1 MDEQQKQAGQ
11 PLCVGLLAHVDAG
24 KTTLSE
30 QLLYQG
36 GAIRSAG
43 RVDDQNALLDSDPLE
58 RRRGIT
64 IFSGQ
69 SSFRLGDL
77 QVELVDTPGHVD
89 FSGEMERCLPVL
101 DVAIVVISAV
111 EGVQGHTE
119 TIFHLLEQYHIP
131 TMCFINKIDRAG
143 ADVPGVMSRLTQLL
157 PGAVILWP
165 EHLEEPHREQLAE
178 QSEALMEAY
187 FDGNTEESF
196 WLEQARE
203 LLQQRLLFPCFCG
216 CALSGEG
223 VDSLLRGL
231 AQLGHVQRDST
242 GPLSLRVYQVRRDG
256 PFRVSFVK
264 VLRGTLH
271 AKDTVGGEKINELRR
286 YSGAKFTPLQEATA
300 GMLCGVTGL
309 TVPPGTVLGEDTP
322 PQHTAS
328 QPALMARVLFDPSL
342 HPLTVLDKLRILE
355 EEEPLLGVDWQEET
369 QQIRVHI
376 MGAIQLEVL
385 QELMAQRFGLDIS
398 FGPCQ
403 VLYQETLAAP
413 VEGWGHFEPLRHYA
427 EVHLRLEPAPRGEG
441 ITFRSECST
450 DVLALNWQRL
460 IGTHVLECAHPG
472 ALTGS
477 PLTDVRVVLLG
488 GRSHEKHTEGG
499 DFREA
504 TYRAIRQGLFSGESV
519 LLEPWYAFSV
529 SIEPSLAGR
538 VMADVQRMGG
548 EFEPPL
554 SQGERQVITGRAPAA
569 EMMDYAQELCDFSRG
584 RGILSLRLDGYA
596 LCHNAAQVI
605 EQMGYDRERDTARPA
620 GSVFCS
626 HGSGYLVPWD
636 EAPSHMHTR

>member
-1 MDEQQKQAGQ
+1 MQQDKDMHITI
-11 PLCVGLLAHVDAG
+11 GLLAHVDAG

-30 QLLYQG
+30 QLLYRG
-36 GAIRSAG
+36 GAIRTLG
-43 RVDDQNALLDSDPLE
+43 RVDHQDALLDSDPLE

-69 SSFRLGDL
+69 SGFRMGDIGI
-77 QVELVDTPGHVD
+77 ELLDTPGHVD

-101 DVAIVVISAV
+101 DVAVVVISAV
-111 EGVQGHTE
+111 EGVQAHTE
-119 TIFHLLEQYHIP
+119 TIFHLLEQSHIP
-131 TMCFINKIDRAG
+131 TLCFLNKTDRAG
-143 ADVPGVMSRLTQLL
+143 ADVPGLMAHLAQLL
-157 PGAVILWP
+157 PGAVMLWP
-165 EHLEEPHREQLAE
+165 SQLQEQHREMLAE
-178 QSEALMEAY
+178 QSEPLMEAY
-187 FDGNTEESF
+187 FAGNTDEALWIEGAQN
-196 WLEQARE
+196 LLRE
-203 LLQQRLLFPCFCG
+203 RRLFPCFCG

-223 VDSLLRGL
+223 VDELMQGLL
-231 AQLGHVQRDST
+231 QLVRPHYDKSGA
-242 GPLSLRVYQVRRDG
+242 PSLRIYQVRRDG

-271 AKDTVGGEKINELRR
+271 AKDSIGGEKINEIRR
-286 YSGAKFTPLQEATA
+286 YSGAKFTPLQQAAA

-309 TVPPGTVLGEDTP
+309 TAPPGTVLGQDIP
-322 PQHTAS
+322 PYQPTA

-355 EEEPLLGVDWQEET
+355 EEEPLLHVDWQEDT
-369 QQIRVHI
+369 QQMRVHI

-385 QELMAQRFGLDIS
+385 QELMAQRFGLDIC
-398 FGPCQ
+398 FGSCQ

-427 EVHLRLEPAPRGEG
+427 EVHLRLEPAPRGTG
-441 ITFRSECST
+441 VTFDSQCST
-450 DVLALNWQRL
+450 DILALNWQRL
-460 IGTHVLECAHPG
+460 IGTHVLECTHPG

-488 GRSHEKHTEGG
+488 GRAHEKHTEGG

-504 TYRAIRQGLFSGESV
+504 TYRAIRQGLFSGKNV
-519 LLEPWYAFSV
+519 LLEPWYAFSASV
-529 SIEPSLAGR
+529 EPALAGR

-554 SQGERQVITGRAPAA
+554 SQGGRQVVTGRAPAS
-569 EMMDYAQELCDFSRG
+569 EMMDYAQQLCDFSRG
-584 RGILSLRLDGYA
+584 RGVLSLRLEGYA
-596 LCHNAAQVI
+596 PCHNTPQVI
-605 EQMGYDRERDTARPA
+605 EQIGYERERDAAHPA

-626 HGSGYLVPWD
+626 HGSGYLVPWQ
-636 EAPSHMHTR
+636 EAPAHMHTR